1 MARRRG
7 FDRDEAL
14 ESALRTFW
22 QHGYEAT
29 SVATL
34 TTAMGI
40 NPPSLYAAFGDK
52 RRLFEE
58 AVQRYQETYG
68 AFATRALTEEPTARA
83 AVERVLRDA
92 AGEYSRAGHPH
103 GCMIISAA
111 VNCESAEVVEL
122 LRGLREATKA
132 AIKQRIDDDVSAGRL
147 PPGTDADGLATFYA
161 AIIQGMS
168 TQARDGASLRE
179 LLAVADRA
187 MAAWPVVT
195 AT

>member
-58 AVQRYQETYG
+58 SVQRYQETYG
-68 AFATRALTEEPTARA
+68 AFAARALTDEPTARE

-92 AGEYSRAGHPH
+92 AHEYSRADHPH

-122 LRGLREATKA
+122 LRGFREATKA
-132 AIKQRIDDDVSAGRL
+132 AIRQRIDDDVSAGRL
-147 PPGTDADGLATFYA
+147 PPGTDTDGLATFYA

>member
-1 MARRRG
+1 MARRRA

-68 AFATRALTEEPTARA
+68 AFAARALTEEPTARE

-92 AGEYSRAGHPH
+92 AGEYSRPEHPH

-122 LRGLREATKA
+122 LRGFREATKA

-187 MAAWPVVT
+187 MAAWPAVT